1 MFKYETHL
9 HTVESSACG
18 VTPGREY
25 PKIYKE
31 RGYDGIFI
39 TDHFYGGNTRPSRET
54 SWEEYI
60 DAFMKGYEEAKKVGD
75 EIGLKVFFGLEEN
88 FEADEYLVY
97 GIDREFLVS
106 HPGIRNWTR
115 EQMFEWVHEAGGAI
129 IQAHPFRDRYY
140 VKKIRL
146 FKDGVDGIELIN
158 TANTPNDNKAAVAYA
173 RKFDLYVQA
182 GSDTHDKDTI
192 GDYNAGIVF
201 DTPIE
206 STQDYAKRILND
218 ERPGVF
224 YPKSI
229 IENFTD
235 VEVKLPVEIYNNGK
249 WESVD
254 VSEVYKWV
262 EEAKE
267 D

>member
-25 PKIYKE
+25 PPIYKE

-39 TDHFYGGNTRPSRET
+39 TDHFYGGNTRPDRDLP
-54 SWEEYI
+54 WEEYV

-97 GIDREFLVS
+97 GIDRDFLIS

-115 EQMFEWVHEAGGAI
+115 EQMVSWVHEAGGAI

-158 TANTPNDNKAAVAYA
+158 TANTPNDNKASYLYQ
-173 RKFDLYVQA
+173 KKYDFYVQA
-182 GSDTHDKDTI
+182 GSDTHDKEWID
-192 GDYNAGIVF
+192 DSNAGIIF
-201 DTPIE
+201 EKPIE
-206 STQDYAKRILND
+206 STQDYANRILSND
-218 ERPGVF
+218 RPELF
-224 YPKSI
+224 YPKEMISNL
-229 IENFTD
+229 ED
-235 VEVKLPVEIYNNGK
+235 VKVQLPVEIYVDGK
-249 WESVD
+249 WKNVD
-254 VSEVYKWV
+254 IS
-262 EEAKE
+262 KE
-267 D
+267 IFYN